1 MFSVGEPIREYLTG
15 PPGPPG
21 PPGSGSEDS
30 LANRVIEY
38 LQSECEMGA

>member
-21 PPGSGSEDS
+21 PPAPPGSGSEDS
-30 LANRVIEY
+30 LANRIIEY
-38 LQSECEMGA
+38 LQS